1 MERLRGKWVEVQGYK
16 HDGRM
21 HRIWDSTYVIDET
34 DEYVVVSS
42 KKVKVIEHDF
52 RIWYTKEPAIMVFF
66 KDKWWNIIAMFKKG
80 GITYYVN
87 LASPFIIDKQKIKYI
102 DYDLDIKK
110 YPSQEI
116 RLIDVKEYGYHR
128 KKYGYGDEIDKI
140 LRYNIN
146 QIKKKMVNKEFPF
159 NDEKIK
165 EYYKQFEEE
174 TKKKGDYENKD

>member
-1 MERLRGKWVEVQGYK
+1 MEKLRGKWVEVQGYK

-102 DYDLDIKK
+102 DYDLDLRVFPDK
-110 YPSQEI
+110 SF
-116 RLIDVKEYGYHR
+116 
-128 KKYGYGDEIDKI
+128 KI
-140 LRYNIN
+140 LDRNEYKYHKKIMNYSDELNYI
-146 QIKKKMVNKEFPF
+146 IEKSLSELIELKKKNEGPFKEKVVK
-159 NDEKIK
+159 DLYHEYEKLLK
-165 EYYKQFEEE
+165 ESQK
-174 TKKKGDYENKD
+174 

>member
-1 MERLRGKWVEVQGYK
+1 MEKLRGKWVEVQGYK

-66 KDKWWNIIAMFKKG
+66 KDQWWNIIAMNKKG

-110 YPSQEI
+110 YPNQEI

>member
-1 MERLRGKWVEVQGYK
+1 
-16 HDGRM
+16 
-21 HRIWDSTYVIDET
+21 
-34 DEYVVVSS
+34 
-42 KKVKVIEHDF
+42 
-52 RIWYTKEPAIMVFF
+52 MVFF

-110 YPSQEI
+110 YPNQEI